1 MSSDVST
8 TRLGLILSISTAL
21 DCDWQRFSNSSVSP
35 DRPSAEPKV
44 TGLSVHDV
52 LGFVTWSMNSSDGD
66 GLLVETIA
74 VFVGGTCNLCGS
86 ANVVNSQP
94 RCDVWS
100 VGVVAFGREQVQ
112 GDKFLDGLW
121 LWDGKLVLRVW
132 NDLSRPEDLHGSK
145 TKTMLLQRH
154 FQASH
159 DASLLL
165 RGRFCI
171 VQPAPQ

>member
-8 TRLGLILSISTAL
+8 TRLGLILSISSAL

-52 LGFVTWSMNSSDGD
+52 LGDDCRLCRWH
-66 GLLVETIA
+66 LQLVWQRE
-74 VFVGGTCNLCGS
+74 C
-86 ANVVNSQP
+86 
-94 RCDVWS
+94 
-100 VGVVAFGREQVQ
+100 VVAFGREQVQ

-165 RGRFCI
+165 LGRFCI

>member
-8 TRLGLILSISTAL
+8 TRLGLILTSTTYL
-21 DCDWQRFSNSSVSP
+21 
-35 DRPSAEPKV
+35 
-44 TGLSVHDV
+44 
-52 LGFVTWSMNSSDGD
+52 
-66 GLLVETIA
+66 ETIA
-74 VFVGGTCNLCGS
+74 VFVGGTCNLC
-86 ANVVNSQP
+86 
-94 RCDVWS
+94 
-100 VGVVAFGREQVQ
+100 GVVAFGREQVQ

-165 RGRFCI
+165 LGRFCI